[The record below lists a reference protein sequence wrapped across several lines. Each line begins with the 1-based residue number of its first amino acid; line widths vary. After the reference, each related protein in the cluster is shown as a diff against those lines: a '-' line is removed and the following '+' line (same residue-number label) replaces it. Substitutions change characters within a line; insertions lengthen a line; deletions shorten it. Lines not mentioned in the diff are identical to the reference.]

1 MALYVN
7 YAVRPS
13 QPFLLYHA
21 VILVLTYTLVSRIVL
36 AIVQGYYRAVGAV
49 PRSWLA
55 SSSD

>member
-49 PRSWLA
+49 PPDPR
-55 SSSD
+55 